1 MTNSWIEHVRNY
13 AKLNNLSYMCAQST
27 PDCKA
32 SYKKP
37 IKIKKNKIIDEESLI
52 PLIPIKNKKMY
63 RAKLIK
69 LKEEVKPVKEE
80 VKPVKKEVKPVKE
93 EEIKIK
99 NTGFGLDINDY
110 TRNTK
115 FIKKMLSNIK
125 KKNPIDINILI
136 ENDKKYSEAIKNLK
150 EKYLDIPRENIL
162 KVISNLNLKE
172 NKIPNFD
179 SDIYKYNNSLL
190 EFLISNTK
198 YNNIEK
204 LKILDNSL
212 KNTLKN

>member
-1 MTNSWIEHVRNY
+1 MSSPWVKHVRNY
-13 AKLNNLSYMCAQST
+13 AEKNNLSYMCAQTT

-32 SYKKP
+32 SYIKP
-37 IKIKKNKIIDEESLI
+37 EKNKKIKVIEEQI
-52 PLIPIKNKKMY
+52 PLIPMKPQKMY

-80 VKPVKKEVKPVKE
+80 
-93 EEIKIK
+93 EIKIK
-99 NTGFGLDINDY
+99 NTGVGLDIHDY

-115 FIKKMLSNIK
+115 FISKMLSNIK

-179 SDIYKYNNSLL
+179 SDIYKYNNQLL

-212 KNTLKN
+212 KNTLKK